1 MIKSLFKM
9 MVLIATLAIH
19 SCTNDDMMQ
28 DIATNAPLKFEIGD
42 YPAYEDGARIIGT
55 PDVGKTDW
63 VDGDIVLVKVIS
75 ETSTET
81 FTLTYG
87 NKTWTAGKQVSA
99 TGTPTIEVI
108 YAPECQWGT
117 DGNIQLKSEQS
128 PYGTFEYMVGDCN
141 LSGST
146 VSVNFY
152 GKRTYSRLRLVPSNI
167 SGSIDVTTTGFTPA
181 GPASTEVP
189 AKYTLQTDS
198 KGNAYLYGTFASDAV
213 VTVKKDNVL
222 LKEYKF
228 SSASTIGKSYAM
240 EVADT
245 TPYVTFTAEAQ
256 QTLTMS
262 KAVET
267 LEYSVNGGEW
277 ETLGTTTVTFG
288 GDKGNLRLRGMN
300 QLGTGTFS
308 EVSNTFS
315 QIVFGNNVYVNCIG
329 DIRTLIDYINYS
341 TTSTENAAF
350 YALFA
355 DCICLLSAPQL
366 PSTSLAEG
374 CYEFMFSGCTNLNK
388 APDLPATTLS
398 KGCYANMFIN
408 CTNLTDAPKILAKVV
423 GPSSC
428 ASMFEGCV
436 SLINAPDLPATTLA
450 TGCYNRMFMG
460 CTNLVKL
467 PSILPA
473 KTLATFCYQLMF
485 ANCVN
490 IEEAPILPAE
500 TLVGYCYTGMFS
512 GCSKLNKIVMLWA
525 EPSQYNEINLLN
537 CLKSWVW
544 GVNTIGTFIKN
555 PNMPIPYFETGGN
568 GIPSDWTVIDYE
580 EE

>member
-1 MIKSLFKM
+1 MMKSLFKIM
-9 MVLIATLAIH
+9 MALIVTLAIH
-19 SCTNDDMMQ
+19 SCTYDDMMQ

-87 NKTWTAGKQVSA
+87 NKTWTTSKQVTTS
-99 TGTPTIEVI
+99 GTPTIEVI
-108 YAPECQWGT
+108 YAPECEWGT
-117 DGNIQLKSEQS
+117 DGNIQLKSVQS
-128 PYGTFEYMVGDCN
+128 PYGTFEYMMGDCN

-198 KGNAYLYGTFASDAV
+198 KGNAYLYGTFASNAV
-213 VTVKKDNVL
+213 ITVKKDNVL

-277 ETLGTTTVTFG
+277 TTLGTTTVNFG
-288 GDKGNLRLRGMN
+288 GDNGDIRLRGKNN
-300 QLGTGTFS
+300 QGTNG
-308 EVSNTFS
+308 SNIS
-315 QIVFGNNVYVNCIG
+315 FGNVAPVACSG
-329 DIRTLIDYINYS
+329 DIRTLIDYETYK
-341 TTSTENAAF
+341 TVYTG
-350 YALFA
+350 YATFKSLFNG
-355 DCICLLSAPQL
+355 CSQLISAP
-366 PSTSLAEG
+366 E
-374 CYEFMFSGCTNLNK
+374 
-388 APDLPATTLS
+388 
-398 KGCYANMFIN
+398 
-408 CTNLTDAPKILAKVV
+408 
-423 GPSSC
+423 
-428 ASMFEGCV
+428 
-436 SLINAPDLPATTLA
+436 LPATTLA
-450 TGCYNRMFMG
+450 SNCYAYMFY
-460 CTNLVKL
+460 CCSSLTEA
-467 PSILPA
+467 PALPA
-473 KTLATFCYQLMF
+473 TTLAESCYYGMF
-485 ANCVN
+485 NLCRSLT
-490 IEEAPILPAE
+490 EAPALPAT
-500 TLVGYCYTGMFS
+500 TLAPECYRYMFS
-512 GCSKLNKIVMLWA
+512 GCSRLTEAPALPATTLASNCYWYMFSSCSSLTVAPALPATTLA
-525 EPSQYNEINLLN
+525 EYCYYGMFDLCSRLTEAPALPATTLAKFCYNHMFSSCRSLKKVIILATDISASY
-537 CLKSWVW
+537 CLYSWLESVSSS
-544 GVNTIGTFIKN
+544 GTFIKS
-555 PNMPIPYFETGGN
+555 PKMTSLPTGSS
-568 GIPSDWTVIDYE
+568 GIPSGWTIVDYE
-580 EE
+580 E

>member
-1 MIKSLFKM
+1 MMKSLFKIIM
-9 MVLIATLAIH
+9 ALITTLAIH

-63 VDGDIVLVKVIS
+63 VDGDIILAKVIS

-81 FTLTYG
+81 ITLTYG

-108 YAPECQWGT
+108 YAPECEWGT

-198 KGNAYLYGTFASDAV
+198 KGNAYLYGTFASNAV
-213 VTVKKDNVL
+213 ITVKKDNVL

-240 EVADT
+240 EVTDT

-277 ETLGTTTVTFG
+277 TTLGTTTVTFG
-288 GDKGNLRLRGMN
+288 GDNGDIRLRGKNN
-300 QLGTGTFS
+300 QGTNGS
-308 EVSNTFS
+308 K
-315 QIVFGNNVYVNCIG
+315 IRFGNVTPVACYG
-329 DIRTLIDYINYS
+329 DIRTLIDYEAYK
-341 TTSTENAAF
+341 TVYTGNATF
-350 YALFA
+350 KNLFRE
-355 DCICLLSAPQL
+355 CSQLTSAP
-366 PSTSLAEG
+366 
-374 CYEFMFSGCTNLNK
+374 
-388 APDLPATTLS
+388 
-398 KGCYANMFIN
+398 
-408 CTNLTDAPKILAKVV
+408 V
-423 GPSSC
+423 
-428 ASMFEGCV
+428 
-436 SLINAPDLPATTLA
+436 LPATTLA
-450 TGCYNRMFMG
+450 QACYSAMFYK
-460 CTNLVKL
+460 CSSLAEA
-467 PSILPA
+467 PALPA
-473 KTLATFCYQLMF
+473 TTLTY
-485 ANCVN
+485 
-490 IEEAPILPAE
+490 
-500 TLVGYCYTGMFS
+500 YCYSYMFS
-512 GCSKLNKIVMLWA
+512 GCSRLKKVIMLA
-525 EPSQYNEINLLN
+525 TDIISADECLQYWLINV
-537 CLKSWVW
+537 SS
-544 GVNTIGTFIKN
+544 TGTFIKS
-555 PNMPIPYFETGGN
+555 PKMTSLPTGSS
-568 GIPSDWTVIDYE
+568 GIPSGWTIVDYE
-580 EE
+580 E